1 MAVYQ
6 FYFFKEPKQLKP
18 PLRMQLKLMY
28 IYTAGSGAAR
38 QQSEMWPKSGCGKQ
52 LQIMPEMENCCLDS
66 TYSCLYYPQ
75 CPNCLLQFLSGTPP
89 PSHLLSSC
97 SLIND
102 DDHRTTTSDSGY
114 PDKKFPFEI
123 IRSVHDA
130 RSHSAQCHKT
140 LRYSANFFSQFR
152 RGHEFNSFLK
162 PTR

>member
-1 MAVYQ
+1 MGMAVYQ

-75 CPNCLLQFLSGTPP
+75 CNHDIMLSYAHDGSTIDRSKGFTSEKSVKTHH
-89 PSHLLSSC
+89 PS
-97 SLIND
+97 
-102 DDHRTTTSDSGY
+102 RV
-114 PDKKFPFEI
+114 PDFAHGVLVRVTY
-123 IRSVHDA
+123 IRKVC
-130 RSHSAQCHKT
+130 SHSLPQA
-140 LRYSANFFSQFR
+140 SS
-152 RGHEFNSFLK
+152 SS
-162 PTR
+162 